1 MRCLLAPIAVL
12 AFVSPSIA
20 VAAEKVPVD
29 SLEAEGLGSTKLGT
43 LVELLPRPLP
53 TQLTPAEIVEFT
65 RRVKNLALFDSV
77 KVDVVGRVLR
87 VTVSRKASIS
97 PIVDFSS
104 GKTLRDSKITLGAI
118 ENDIDGRGT
127 RLGGKA
133 SYNQRGLNFALWL
146 NQHPYG
152 PRRWMNEAEIYYAGS
167 GFRFDPNTVDKWH
180 RNRFGGFLE
189 FLSPFVYGHRFRYE
203 VQAEVYR
210 ETYTGIADGSIAP
223 RAGTYVGG
231 LSELIWD
238 AYTWNDLTPNGLRL
252 TFELRPGV
260 FLGAAQARHEIRAKV
275 LGALKLGPQTAFVGF
290 ANAAAVNGG
299 NPNHSLLVGSQ
310 AGVRGLADS
319 LYRTE
324 RVGYVNLEL
333 RHALSLG
340 KRWYLQGVLFT
351 DAARFQPM
359 DARGDRTPWQNAI
372 STGVGLRILPT
383 ALVDTLLRFD
393 VARLHA
399 PDRAWFY
406 QLGITQYI

>member
-1 MRCLLAPIAVL
+1 MTRYGAPFAVAVL
-12 AFVSPSIA
+12 
-20 VAAEKVPVD
+20 VAASVATGDQEVEVD
-29 SLEAEGLGSTKLGT
+29 TLEAAGLGSTKLST
-43 LVELLPRPLP
+43 LTELLPRPLP
-53 TQLTPAEIVEFT
+53 TKLTAAEIVEFT

-77 KVDVVGRVLR
+77 KVETQGRVLH

-104 GKTLRDSKITLGAI
+104 GKTLKDSKVTLGAV

-133 SYNQRGLNFALWL
+133 SYNQRGLNFSLWV

-152 PRRWMNEAEIYYAGS
+152 PRRWMNEAEIYYTGS
-167 GFRFDPNTVDKWH
+167 SFRFDPSTANKWH

-189 FLSPFVYGHRFRYE
+189 FLSPFLYGHRLRYE

-210 ETYTGIADGSIAP
+210 ETYTGVGDGSLVP
-223 RAGTYVGG
+223 RPGTYLGV
-231 LSELIWD
+231 LSEVIWD

-252 TFELRPGV
+252 SLELRPGV
-260 FLGAAQARHEIRAKV
+260 FVGAAQPRHAIKAAAV
-275 LGALKLGPQTAFVGF
+275 AALKLGAQTALVGS
-290 ANAAAVNGG
+290 AVASGVNGG
-299 NPNHSLLVGSQ
+299 NPNHSVLIGSQ

-319 LYRTE
+319 LYRAE
-324 RVGYVNLEL
+324 RVGYVNVEL

-351 DAARFQPM
+351 DAARFQTM
-359 DARGDRTPWQNAI
+359 DANGERMPWINAL
-372 STGVGLRILPT
+372 STGAGLRILPT
-383 ALVDTLLRFD
+383 ALVDTLFRFD

-399 PDRAWFY
+399 PERTWFY
-406 QLGITQYI
+406 QFGITQYI